1 MSPTSPKI
9 LLQRLGLR
17 PKKTLG
23 QNFLVHAHQARRI
36 VAALELADT
45 DTVVEIGAGLG
56 ALTVFLAP
64 AARRV
69 VAVERD
75 PALAQFLQEEL
86 LASVPTV
93 EVQCQDVLRLDFLEL
108 RREVGRP
115 LAVVGNLPYQ
125 ITSPL
130 LFKLMAE
137 RAAISRAVL
146 MMQQEVGARLL
157 ARPGTKDYGILSVLL
172 RYHFAIQ
179 RLFSLGPANFFPSPQ
194 VDSVVLKL
202 TPASPSPAALDPDL
216 LARVVK
222 AAFGQR
228 RKTLNNTLTARAAD
242 LGLSP
247 EKIRAS
253 LAELGIDPGRRGE
266 TLDLAE
272 FVTLSN
278 KMAEMGKEE
287 PPRH

>member
-1 MSPTSPKI
+1 MNFVSPKI

-36 VAALELADT
+36 VEALELTGDEA
-45 DTVVEIGAGLG
+45 VVEIGAGLG
-56 ALTVFLAP
+56 ALTVFLAQE
-64 AARRV
+64 ACRV

-86 LASVPTV
+86 CPEAPAL
-93 EVQCQDVLRLDFLEL
+93 EVLCQDVLRVDLLGL
-108 RREVGRP
+108 SRQVGAP
-115 LAVVGNLPYQ
+115 LAVAGNLPYQ

-137 RAAISRAVL
+137 KAALSRAVL

-179 RLFSLGPANFFPSPQ
+179 RLFSLGPANFYPPPQ

-202 TPASPSPAALDPDL
+202 EPAVASPPARDPDL

-242 LGLSP
+242 FGLNP
-247 EKIRAS
+247 EQLRNIFAD
-253 LAELGIDPGRRGE
+253 LGIDPGRRGE

-272 FVTLSN
+272 FVALSN
-278 KMAEMGKEE
+278 KMAAWSKD
-287 PPRH
+287 